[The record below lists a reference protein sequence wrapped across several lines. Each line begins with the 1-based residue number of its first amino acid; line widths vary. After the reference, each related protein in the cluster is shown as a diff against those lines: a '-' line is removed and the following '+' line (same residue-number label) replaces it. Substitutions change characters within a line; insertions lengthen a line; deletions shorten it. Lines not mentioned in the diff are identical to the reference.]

1 MYSFDLF
8 FHKKAAKAHND
19 KQYYIYLDNPCL
31 LHLAICM
38 LNLISFVFSLLLK
51 SHEIVIKANKNK
63 APVYEIDI
71 LIWYYNY
78 LHASM
83 CRISSSLQICQDIST
98 NSKTD

>member
-1 MYSFDLF
+1 MSISLFFLFVTLSNIYVHHIMLKCIALTYF

-19 KQYYIYLDNPCL
+19 KQYYIYLGNPCL

-63 APVYEIDI
+63 APLYEIDI
-71 LIWYYNY
+71 SI
-78 LHASM
+78 
-83 CRISSSLQICQDIST
+83 
-98 NSKTD
+98 

>member
-19 KQYYIYLDNPCL
+19 EQYYIYLDNPCL

-63 APVYEIDI
+63 APLYEIDI
-71 LIWYYNY
+71 SIWYYNY

-83 CRISSSLQICQDIST
+83 CRISSALQICQDIST

>member
-1 MYSFDLF
+1 MLKCIVLTYF

-19 KQYYIYLDNPCL
+19 KQYYIYLGNPCL

-63 APVYEIDI
+63 APLYEIHI
-71 LIWYYNY
+71 SIWYYNY
-78 LHASM
+78 
-83 CRISSSLQICQDIST
+83 
-98 NSKTD
+98 

>member
-31 LHLAICM
+31 LHFAICM

-51 SHEIVIKANKNK
+51 PHEIIIKANKNK
-63 APVYEIDI
+63 APLLFFVDI
-71 LIWYYNY
+71 SIWYYND

-83 CRISSSLQICQDIST
+83 CRISSAL
-98 NSKTD
+98 